1 MFKTES
7 SVAKHVKVITGVVKA
22 VKVVQTPIMESQ
34 SGEYLAAPDVAPAA
48 DRGPN
53 SPLILPSSLAP
64 E

>member
-1 MFKTES
+1 MFKSES
-7 SVAKHVKVITGVVKA
+7 SVAKQVKVTTGVVKA
-22 VKVVQTPIMESQ
+22 VKVMQTPIMESQ

-48 DRGPN
+48 DLGPQ